1 MQKVIEAVRAGLQ
14 GNNNEGDRL
23 LCALFEAALD
33 AMVIADDEGRYV
45 AVNPTA
51 CDLFG
56 LPQAE
61 LLGRC
66 LVDFIYPLT
75 PLEQVWPGFQHP
87 GQTGDQPQGQ
97 TRGEL
102 TLVRADGAVRQVEYT
117 VTANVVPHRHLWIL
131 REVAEQRLMA
141 STDPS
146 ANHGPW
152 PVDARSPPAAPLEP
166 AVDAAPRDRW
176 NLAETNPASDAGNL
190 ANLVALIYDVGDRTQ
205 AESALRQQAQEF
217 RTLAENTPDC
227 ILRCDREFRFLYV
240 NPAVTTL
247 SQRPRAAM
255 VGKTSEELGYPD
267 ALVTLWHGAVA
278 QAFAT
283 GQEQSLEY
291 SLALIGNH
299 HTFQARV
306 VPEVTDGAVTSVL
319 VVARDITDLKR
330 AQSELVYRAEREHTL
345 RLMTQRIRETLD
357 LEAILLTA
365 VTEIQRT
372 FQADRTLI
380 FRLNSDHSGV
390 VIQEAVRP
398 AYPVILAMRWEDEC
412 FPPDCYAAYAQGQG
426 RIVSDVE
433 LDSWGDCLVEFM
445 EETGVQS
452 KMVAPILQRQSDG
465 SMRVW
470 GLLITHAC
478 ATPRRWQPDELDLLQ
493 QVAEQLAIAL
503 HQAELHQQLQAAN
516 QELERISNTDAL
528 TQIANRR
535 YFDRSLA
542 QEWQRAQREQIP
554 LALILC
560 DIDFFKQYNDT
571 YGHPAGDVCI
581 TAVAQVLQG
590 CLHRSGDCLARYGG
604 EEFAVILPHTDQM
617 GAETMARKMQRA
629 IAALNLPHAAHP
641 TAQRITLSFGL
652 AMALPQTGLS
662 PQDLLSRADQALY
675 QAKQTGRNRVCL
687 APALGELTA

>member
-23 LCALFEAALD
+23 FCALFEAALD
-33 AMVIADDEGRYV
+33 AMVIADDESRYV

-66 LVDFIYPLT
+66 LVDFIHPLT

-166 AVDAAPRDRW
+166 AVGTTPKGRW
-176 NLAETNPASDAGNL
+176 NLAETSPASDAGNL

-283 GQEQSLEY
+283 GQEQSIEY

-306 VPEVTDGAVTSVL
+306 VPEVTDRVVTSVL

-357 LEAILLTA
+357 LEAILSTA

-398 AYPVILAMRWEDEC
+398 AYPVTLAMRWEDEC

-478 ATPRRWQPDELDLLQ
+478 ATPRQWQPDELDLLQ

>member
-14 GNNNEGDRL
+14 GNNNESDRL
-23 LCALFEAALD
+23 FCALFEAALD

-66 LVDFIYPLT
+66 LVDFIHPLT

-152 PVDARSPPAAPLEP
+152 PVDARSSPAASLEL
-166 AVDAAPRDRW
+166 AVGTTPKGHW

-190 ANLVALIYDVGDRTQ
+190 ANLVALIYDVGDRTL
-205 AESALRQQAQEF
+205 AESTLRQQEQEF

-278 QAFAT
+278 KAWAT

-398 AYPVILAMRWEDEC
+398 AYPVTLAMRWEDEC

-503 HQAELHQQLQAAN
+503 HQAELHQQLQTAN

-542 QEWQRAQREQIP
+542 QEWQRAQREQMP

>member
-1 MQKVIEAVRAGLQ
+1 
-14 GNNNEGDRL
+14 
-23 LCALFEAALD
+23 
-33 AMVIADDEGRYV
+33 
-45 AVNPTA
+45 
-51 CDLFG
+51 
-56 LPQAE
+56 
-61 LLGRC
+61 
-66 LVDFIYPLT
+66 
-75 PLEQVWPGFQHP
+75 
-87 GQTGDQPQGQ
+87 
-97 TRGEL
+97 
-102 TLVRADGAVRQVEYT
+102 
-117 VTANVVPHRHLWIL
+117 
-131 REVAEQRLMA
+131 
-141 STDPS
+141 
-146 ANHGPW
+146 
-152 PVDARSPPAAPLEP
+152 
-166 AVDAAPRDRW
+166 
-176 NLAETNPASDAGNL
+176 
-190 ANLVALIYDVGDRTQ
+190 
-205 AESALRQQAQEF
+205 
-217 RTLAENTPDC
+217 
-227 ILRCDREFRFLYV
+227 
-240 NPAVTTL
+240 
-247 SQRPRAAM
+247 
-255 VGKTSEELGYPD
+255 
-267 ALVTLWHGAVA
+267 
-278 QAFAT
+278 
-283 GQEQSLEY
+283 
-291 SLALIGNH
+291 
-299 HTFQARV
+299 V
-306 VPEVTDGAVTSVL
+306 VPEITDGAVTSVL

-345 RLMTQRIRETLD
+345 RLMTQRMRETLD
-357 LEAILLTA
+357 LEAILSTA

-398 AYPVILAMRWEDEC
+398 AYPVTLAMRWEDEC
-412 FPPDCYAAYAQGQG
+412 FPPDCYAAYAQGQA
-426 RIVSDVE
+426 RIVSDVG

-445 EETGVQS
+445 QETGVQS

-503 HQAELHQQLQAAN
+503 YQAELHQQLQAAN

-542 QEWQRAQREQIP
+542 QEWQRAQREQMP

-662 PQDLLSRADQALY
+662 PQNLLSRADQALY

>member
-23 LCALFEAALD
+23 FYALFEAALD

-56 LPQAE
+56 PPQAE
-61 LLGRC
+61 LLGCC
-66 LVDFIYPLT
+66 LVDFIHPLT
-75 PLEQVWPGFQHP
+75 PLGQVWPGFQHP

-141 STDPS
+141 SPDPS

-152 PVDARSPPAAPLEP
+152 PVDASSSPAASLEL
-166 AVDAAPRDRW
+166 AVGTTPKGRW
-176 NLAETNPASDAGNL
+176 NLAETNPASGTGEL
-190 ANLVALIYDVGDRTQ
+190 ASLVARIYDVGDRTQ
-205 AESALRQQAQEF
+205 TESTLRQQAQEF

-319 VVARDITDLKR
+319 LVARDITDLKR

-412 FPPDCYAAYAQGQG
+412 FPHDCYAAYAQGQG

-604 EEFAVILPHTDQM
+604 EEFAVILPHTDQL

>member
-23 LCALFEAALD
+23 FYALFEAALD
-33 AMVIADDEGRYV
+33 AMVIADDQGRYV

-66 LVDFIYPLT
+66 LVDFTHPAT
-75 PLEQVWPGFQHP
+75 TLEQIWPGFQHP
-87 GQTGDQPQGQ
+87 DQTGEKPQRQ
-97 TRGEL
+97 TRGEF
-102 TLVRADGAVRQVEYT
+102 TLVRADGTVRQVEYT
-117 VTANVVPHRHLWIL
+117 ATANVAPHRHLWIL
-131 REVAEQRLMA
+131 RAVAEQRLTVSA
-141 STDPS
+141 DPR

-152 PVDARSPPAAPLEP
+152 PVDSISPSADPLGP

-176 NLAETNPASDAGNL
+176 DLGETNPASGTGDL
-190 ANLVALIYDVGDRTQ
+190 ASLVARIYDVGDRTQ
-205 AESALRQQAQEF
+205 TESTLRQQEQEF

-357 LEAILLTA
+357 LEAILSTA

-398 AYPVILAMRWEDEC
+398 AYPVTLAMRWEDEC
-412 FPPDCYAAYAQGQG
+412 FPPDCYAAYAQGQA
-426 RIVSDVE
+426 RIVSDVG

-445 EETGVQS
+445 QETGVQS

-503 HQAELHQQLQAAN
+503 YQAELHQQLQAAN

-542 QEWQRAQREQIP
+542 QEWQRAQREQMP

-652 AMALPQTGLS
+652 AMAMPQTGLS
-662 PQDLLSRADQALY
+662 PQNLLSRADQALY

>member
-23 LCALFEAALD
+23 FYALFEAALD
-33 AMVIADDEGRYV
+33 AMVIVDDQGRYV
-45 AVNPTA
+45 AVNPNA

-66 LVDFIYPLT
+66 LVDFIHPAT
-75 PLEQVWPGFQHP
+75 PLEPIWLGFQHP
-87 GQTGDQPQGQ
+87 GQTGEKPKRQ

-102 TLVRADGAVRQVEYT
+102 TLGRADGAVRQVEYT
-117 VTANVVPHRHLWIL
+117 VTANVAPHRHLWIL
-131 REVAEQRLMA
+131 REVAEQQLTVSDNA
-141 STDPS
+141 ST
-146 ANHGPW
+146 NHAPH
-152 PVDARSPPAAPLEP
+152 VNATRPPAAPLGP
-166 AVDAAPRDRW
+166 ALGTDPKNRW
-176 NLAETNPASDAGNL
+176 SLDEANPVSSSESL
-190 ANLVALIYDVGDRTQ
+190 ANLVALLYDVGDRTL
-205 AESALRQQAQEF
+205 AESTLRQQEQEF

-240 NPAVTTL
+240 NPAVTAL

-291 SLALIGNH
+291 SLALIGIH
-299 HTFQARV
+299 RTFQARV
-306 VPEVTDGAVTSVL
+306 VPEVTDRAVTSVL

-345 RLMTQRIRETLD
+345 RLITQRIRETLD
-357 LEAILLTA
+357 LEAILSTA
-365 VTEIQRT
+365 VTEIQRN

-398 AYPVILAMRWEDEC
+398 AYPVALAMRWEDEC

-445 EETGVQS
+445 QETGVQS

-478 ATPRRWQPDELDLLQ
+478 ATPRRWQPEELDLLQ

-604 EEFAVILPHTDQM
+604 EEFAVILPHTDQL
-617 GAETMARKMQRA
+617 GAETMAKKMQRA

>member
-1 MQKVIEAVRAGLQ
+1 
-14 GNNNEGDRL
+14 
-23 LCALFEAALD
+23 
-33 AMVIADDEGRYV
+33 
-45 AVNPTA
+45 
-51 CDLFG
+51 
-56 LPQAE
+56 
-61 LLGRC
+61 LG
-66 LVDFIYPLT
+66 
-75 PLEQVWPGFQHP
+75 
-87 GQTGDQPQGQ
+87 
-97 TRGEL
+97 
-102 TLVRADGAVRQVEYT
+102 
-117 VTANVVPHRHLWIL
+117 
-131 REVAEQRLMA
+131 
-141 STDPS
+141 
-146 ANHGPW
+146 
-152 PVDARSPPAAPLEP
+152 
-166 AVDAAPRDRW
+166 
-176 NLAETNPASDAGNL
+176 ETNPASGTGEL
-190 ANLVALIYDVGDRTQ
+190 ASLVARIYDVGDRTQ
-205 AESALRQQAQEF
+205 TESTLRQQEQEF

-247 SQRPRAAM
+247 SQQSRADM
-255 VGKTSEELGYPD
+255 VGKTSEELGYPEY
-267 ALVTLWHGAVA
+267 LVTLWHRAVA

-283 GQEQSLEY
+283 GQEQTLEY
-291 SLALIGNH
+291 VLALPGGH
-299 HTFQARV
+299 RTFQSRV
-306 VPEVTDGAVTSVL
+306 VPEITDGAVTSVL

-345 RLMTQRIRETLD
+345 RLMTQRMRETLD
-357 LEAILLTA
+357 LEAILSTA

-398 AYPVILAMRWEDEC
+398 AYPVTLAMRWEDEC
-412 FPPDCYAAYAQGQG
+412 FPPDCYAAYAQGQA
-426 RIVSDVE
+426 RIVSDVG

-445 EETGVQS
+445 QETGVQS

-503 HQAELHQQLQAAN
+503 YQAELHQQLQAAN

-542 QEWQRAQREQIP
+542 QEWQRAQREQMP